1 MSAALR
7 IYELARIYRATFS
20 LRRATYL
27 FSYAVFSAATILPLH
42 SSPDSDPREKMEIVV
57 FFWNALRDLQNGA
70 NFGLRKTI
78 RIIGGMFERAG
89 IDLGALPTSMEKRQ
103 QQQQQ
108 HVQGG
113 GAEGRSVEFVTD
125 DQSLPNLPDNI
136 GLDVLSNEAFKDF
149 YNDLSVER
157 IDWPA
162 FVDDDAG
169 HENDE
174 LLYGLFRSGS
184 RLEEGLLASS
194 AQSPAWY
201 L

>member
-1 MSAALR
+1 
-7 IYELARIYRATFS
+7 
-20 LRRATYL
+20 
-27 FSYAVFSAATILPLH
+27 
-42 SSPDSDPREKMEIVV
+42 MEIVV
-57 FFWNALRDLQNGA
+57 FFWNALKDLQNGA

-89 IDLGALPTSMEKRQ
+89 IDLGALPTMDKRQ
-103 QQQQQ
+103 
-108 HVQGG
+108 HV
-113 GAEGRSVEFVTD
+113 EGEVGSVDPANDHE
-125 DQSLPNLPDNI
+125 SLPTLPES
-136 GLDVLSNEAFKDF
+136 GLDVLSNETFKEF

-157 IDWPA
+157 IDWPS

-174 LLYGLFRSGS
+174 LLYGLFRSGDRPEDGS
-184 RLEEGLLASS
+184 ASL